1 MNLNSNITEIIDRY
15 LNNEMTGNELSAF
28 EKKLKNDLALKKEI
42 EAQKAVINSFKINAR
57 NELKDY
63 LKTIK
68 VGNNKNLIIR
78 YSIAATI
85 LLFVTIGII
94 LVETNN
100 FKNNTLI
107 SHNDY
112 IKDITDT
119 HTVKLPQIKNN
130 LANENKKDSII
141 NKTVNSTD
149 KVYKISKVPII
160 EVDKTGFA
168 FANDSLSNE
177 FITVKY
183 IISTK
188 YKNNYS
194 YFNDTLNIYTDIKK
208 QNEINIQFNRSK
220 NTYYLIIDKKKYV
233 LVNSEKIHSL

>member
-1 MNLNSNITEIIDRY
+1 MNLNSNIEEIINRY

-85 LLFVTIGII
+85 LLFVTIGIVLI
-94 LVETNN
+94 ENN
-100 FKNNTLI
+100 NNKKLI
-107 SHNDY
+107 SQNDS
-112 IKDITDT
+112 ITNITDT
-119 HTVKLPQIKNN
+119 HIVKLPQIKNN

-220 NTYYLIIDKKKYV
+220 NTYYLIFGAKKYV
-233 LVNSEKIHSL
+233 LISSKEKYPL

>member
-1 MNLNSNITEIIDRY
+1 M
-15 LNNEMTGNELSAF
+15 
-28 EKKLKNDLALKKEI
+28 
-42 EAQKAVINSFKINAR
+42 
-57 NELKDY
+57 
-63 LKTIK
+63 
-68 VGNNKNLIIR
+68 
-78 YSIAATI
+78 
-85 LLFVTIGII
+85 
-94 LVETNN
+94 VETNN

-208 QNEINIQFNRSK
+208 QSEIKIQFNRSK

>member
-1 MNLNSNITEIIDRY
+1 MNLNSNIEEIINRY

-28 EKKLKNDLALKKEI
+28 EEKLKNDLALKKEI

-57 NELKDY
+57 NELKDF
-63 LKTIK
+63 LKT
-68 VGNNKNLIIR
+68 VPVNNNKKLIIR

-85 LLFVTIGII
+85 LLFVTIGIVLI
-94 LVETNN
+94 ENN
-100 FKNNTLI
+100 NNKKLI
-107 SHNDY
+107 SQNDS
-112 IKDITDT
+112 ITNITDT
-119 HTVKLPQIKNN
+119 HIVKLPQIKNN